1 LFVIVLGLGD
11 IGVRAG
17 IAQKTRYIAYS

>member
-17 IAQKTRYIAYS
+17 IVQKTRYIAYS